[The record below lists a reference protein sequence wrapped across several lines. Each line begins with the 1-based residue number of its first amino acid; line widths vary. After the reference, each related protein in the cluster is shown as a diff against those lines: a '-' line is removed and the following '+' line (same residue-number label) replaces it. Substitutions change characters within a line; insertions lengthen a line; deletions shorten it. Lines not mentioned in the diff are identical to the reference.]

1 MQLGKEK
8 EALLARQFSL
18 DKIKDDSATMLFYTG
33 FPNYEALMSFHNY
46 IELKV
51 RKIQYWKREKLLNE
65 SRLIRWIRIKVKQAF
80 KDTHLPSRVCSCL
93 IVIEGRI
100 VCTRS
105 LTDLELAR
113 VLFCV
118 FALHG

>member
-51 RKIQYWKREKLLNE
+51 RKIQYWKGEKLLNE
-65 SRLIRWIRIKVKQAF
+65 SRPYQMDKNKSKAGFQGHSPTF
-80 KDTHLPSRVCSCL
+80 K
-93 IVIEGRI
+93 
-100 VCTRS
+100 S
-105 LTDLELAR
+105 LFLSYCD
-113 VLFCV
+113 
-118 FALHG
+118 